1 MARGHLSFSKSSV
14 LGSFHSA
21 SVSPLN
27 ARLPDSLRSRLW
39 GWVAKVLPVDPK
51 L

>member
-27 ARLPDSLRSRLW
+27 ARIVKVMGVGSKSASSRS
-39 GWVAKVLPVDPK
+39 
-51 L
+51 

>member
-27 ARLPDSLRSRLW
+27 ARIVKLPEVKVMGMGSKSASSRS
-39 GWVAKVLPVDPK
+39 
-51 L
+51 